1 MKNKRKG
8 NNKKILMTEMII
20 KYKKRDQNKNIF
32 LKPFSNQLKDKRI
45 NIEINKREKK
55 MWKMGECEIIKEN
68 KNEGEYK

>member
-8 NNKKILMTEMII
+8 NSKKILMTEMII

-55 MWKMGECEIIKEN
+55 M
-68 KNEGEYK
+68 